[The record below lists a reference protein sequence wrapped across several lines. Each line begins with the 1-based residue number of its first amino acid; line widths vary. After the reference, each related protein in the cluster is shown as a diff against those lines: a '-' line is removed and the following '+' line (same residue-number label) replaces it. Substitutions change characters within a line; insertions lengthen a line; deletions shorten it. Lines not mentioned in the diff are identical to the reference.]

1 MGGTDR
7 MTTAPTLRVAIVDD
21 EPLARL
27 RLAQLVRD
35 GSAIEGATPDVVA
48 ELPSADAAL
57 RWLEQHEA
65 DVILLDIQM
74 PGLDGTALAAKL
86 RSRPRLPAIVFVTAH
101 AEHALR
107 AFELEATDYLTKP
120 VRRERLHEALSRVVR
135 RRDVGVR
142 GESEAAEV
150 PVLVVSERG
159 RLVRVP
165 LPEVLYLKAELKYV
179 TLRTAAHTYVL
190 DDALTEIEQRLGER
204 FLRVHRNAIV
214 AKAAVRALERRASEE
229 EGAEGWSVRIGP
241 VDEWLA
247 VSRRQ
252 VGAVRE
258 ALQSGGI

>member
-1 MGGTDR
+1 MK
-7 MTTAPTLRVAIVDD
+7 PPLRVAIVDD

-35 GSAIEGATPDVVA
+35 VLSIDGIGAEVVA

-65 DVILLDIQM
+65 DVLLLDVQM
-74 PGLDGTALAAKL
+74 PGLDGTGLAA
-86 RSRPRLPAIVFVTAH
+86 RLKSHAAAPAIVFVTAH

-107 AFELEATDYLTKP
+107 AFELDATDYLTKP
-120 VRRERLHEALSRVVR
+120 VRRERLREALARVVR
-135 RRDVGVR
+135 RA
-142 GESEAAEV
+142 GEPRNEAVAADV

-159 RLVRVP
+159 RLIRVP
-165 LPEVLYLKAELKYV
+165 LTDVLYLKAELKYV
-179 TLRTAAHTYVL
+179 TLRTAGHTYVL
-190 DDALTEIEQRLGER
+190 DDALTEIEQRLGDR

-229 EGAEGWSVRIGP
+229 EGAEGWAVRIGP
-241 VDEWLA
+241 VEEWLA

-252 VGAVRE
+252 AGAVRE
-258 ALQSGGI
+258 ALLAGGL